1 MLFQGE
7 CPQHR
12 TVSPPSWHALDRA
25 KLAHCRSAG
34 KVSQPV
40 YISPGWRA
48 CRTEVEAHD
57 HIRVQRSRPT
67 AKSEA
72 PRDLINVRF
81 APLCGLRPDIS
92 RGPSS
97 ANNGREQMQQNVGG
111 RTYSITSSA
120 IASNVGGTVMPS
132 TWAVLRLITRLNLV
146 GSCTGRSAGF
156 SPRRM
161 RST

>member
-1 MLFQGE
+1 MLFRGE

-12 TVSPPSWHALDRA
+12 TASPPSWHGLDRA

-34 KVSQPV
+34 KVSQLAV
-40 YISPGWRA
+40 YISPGWRT

-57 HIRVQRSRPT
+57 HVRVQRSRPA

-81 APLCGLRPDIS
+81 APLCGLRPNIS

-97 ANNGREQMQQNVGG
+97 ARSGREQLQQTTPDAVGTPITERPPH
-111 RTYSITSSA
+111 RTVRAAFPHTAPTLGNGGSTTRSSPA
-120 IASNVGGTVMPS
+120 IGAPTP
-132 TWAVLRLITRLNLV
+132 ALRPTRV
-146 GSCTGRSAGF
+146 
-156 SPRRM
+156 
-161 RST
+161 